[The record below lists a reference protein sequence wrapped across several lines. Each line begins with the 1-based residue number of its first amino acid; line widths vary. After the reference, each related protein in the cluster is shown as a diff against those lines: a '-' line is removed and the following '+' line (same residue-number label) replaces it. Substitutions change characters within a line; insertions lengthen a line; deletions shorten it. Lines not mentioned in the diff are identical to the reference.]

1 MPYKFSEF
9 KDNCIAEL
17 LEQGLEPSQVAGAE
31 RCSLR
36 KVYKVRRN
44 LQHFN
49 TPTSPK
55 LSAQGRSRKL
65 TREVL
70 DVSISLII
78 FGFLWLR

>member
-1 MPYKFSEF
+1 MPYKFSKF

-17 LEQGLEPSQVAGAE
+17 LEQELEPSQVASAA

-36 KVYKVRRN
+36 KVYKVQQN

-49 TPTSPK
+49 TPTTPK
-55 LSAQGRSRKL
+55 LSAQDRPRKL

-70 DVSISLII
+70 DVSILLVI
-78 FGFLWLR
+78 FWVFGG